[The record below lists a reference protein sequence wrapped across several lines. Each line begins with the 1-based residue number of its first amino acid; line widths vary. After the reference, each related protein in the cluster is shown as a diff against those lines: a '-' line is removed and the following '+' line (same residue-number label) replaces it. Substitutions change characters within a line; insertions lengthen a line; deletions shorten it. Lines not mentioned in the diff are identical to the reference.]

1 MFDIIVAKLTDDVV
15 VDATLNVLYNNYTF
29 RFKDDN
35 KIRIEFDGW
44 SRYTILVNDGVV
56 IHEANYFRKRRLY
69 KLIQKLSKDDLEKEL
84 FPKKVSKNP

>member
-1 MFDIIVAKLTDDVV
+1 MFDTIITKLTHSEV
-15 VDATLNVLYNNYTF
+15 VDTALNVLYNNYTF

-44 SRYTILVNDGVV
+44 SRYTILVNGAVV

-69 KLIQKLSKDDLEKEL
+69 KLIQKLLKDELQKEL
-84 FPKKVSKNP
+84 FCEKDEKP